1 MNLENKNGWPSVYG
15 LDCGEM
21 RSIGRK
27 MNTLYRRKIAE
38 RLNRRRRA
46 KCR

>member
-1 MNLENKNGWPSVYG
+1 MNLENKNSRPSVYG

-27 MNTLYRRKIAE
+27 MNALYRRQIPE
-38 RLNRRRRA
+38 RLNRRRA